1 MNINDE
7 ALNAALALTK
17 GQLAH
22 FLEQMVKHHHYHY
35 AYIELKD
42 NFEAHFEELKRLANN
57 HSETEF
63 PQISMLINNFQLF
76 HDQLSIYAQATD
88 GIEKNDQLL
97 KLCQIAA
104 DHFNITIPETYILD
118 LKSELL

>member
-7 ALNAALALTK
+7 TLNAALALTK
-17 GQLAH
+17 VQLAH

-35 AYIELKD
+35 AYIELKN
-42 NFEAHFEELKRLANN
+42 NFEALFEELKRLTANDK
-57 HSETEF
+57 EIEF
-63 PQISMLINNFQLF
+63 PQLSILMNSFQLF
-76 HDQLSIYAQATD
+76 YDQLSNYAQATD